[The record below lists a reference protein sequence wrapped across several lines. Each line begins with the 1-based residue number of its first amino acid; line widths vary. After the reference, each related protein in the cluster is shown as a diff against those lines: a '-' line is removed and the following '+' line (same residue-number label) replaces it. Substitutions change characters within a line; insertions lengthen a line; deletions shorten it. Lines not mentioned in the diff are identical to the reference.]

1 MSLHVE
7 QVLKGV
13 KDSREEILVL
23 VEEVWVQEDQELTWL
38 SRRLGLLI

>member
-13 KDSREEILVL
+13 KDFREETSVQEGVVL
-23 VEEVWVQEDQELTWL
+23 VQEDQELIE
-38 SRRLGLLI
+38 R